1 MIWKKGIPLVDEICP
16 TCGVTFRAV
25 GYGKPGTS
33 QKYKKCPSGHE
44 HSAFHLVEHRKTLD
58 MPKTLERALRD
69 QGISRNR
76 IDSLEIGLQA
86 MVGAYERLVRT
97 LPERSQARAMVDG
110 VFQAPVKL
118 ARELMA

>member
-1 MIWKKGIPLVDEICP
+1 MIRKKGIPLVDEICP
-16 TCGVTFRAV
+16 TCGVTFRVV
-25 GYGKPGTS
+25 GYRKPGTS
-33 QKYKKCPSGHE
+33 QKYKTCPAGHE
-44 HSAFHLVEHRKTLD
+44 HSSYQLAMHRKHLD
-58 MPKTLERALRD
+58 APRSLERALRD
-69 QGISRNR
+69 QGLSRNR

>member
-1 MIWKKGIPLVDEICP
+1 MTWEKGAPRVDEICP

-25 GYGKPGTS
+25 GYHKPGLS
-33 QKYKKCPSGHE
+33 QRYKRCPNGHE
-44 HSAFHLVEHRKTLD
+44 HSAFHLVEYRKTLD

-97 LPERSQARAMVDG
+97 LPERSQARALIDG
-110 VFQAPVKL
+110 VFQVPVKL